1 MPSLEKL
8 DLRWNAGH
16 FPSRFTAEA
25 RRANTFLF
33 ADYRSREDHPAARPP
48 NSVAVAAVTRLFP
61 LLVERRMP
69 SRPTPGGVEE
79 SADS

>member
-16 FPSRFTAEA
+16 FPSRFAAEA

-33 ADYRSREDHPAARPP
+33 AGYRSREDHPATRPP
-48 NSVAVAAVTRLFP
+48 NTVAVAAVTRLFP
-61 LLVERRMP
+61 LLVEQGVP
-69 SRPTPGGVEE
+69 SRPTSGGVEE
-79 SADS
+79 STDS